1 MCPACSHALPHEF
14 LRHGHNSSICNACG
28 RQGLCT
34 ALLCRPSCSGGG
46 SGGLPLSHCLR
57 RLARRAILLPVAC
70 ILQLLAVPSRN
81 AALLLLSLLKFLD
94 DPAVLQEVLLM
105 HLLRILQVHLESLW
119 RRLVLYLRCMGFE
132 PPGERSFS
140 SKRSTSFTSS
150 SFVTCTCTCSTTCS
164 SPAQR
169 TTMAAPAGLA
179 VIPSFDPE
187 FCSGILL
194 RSRILLLGSSFDPE
208 FCGDPVGS
216 RKVFT
221 PLPRPMTV
229 LIT

>member
-105 HLLRILQVHLESLW
+105 HLLRILRVHLESLW

-169 TTMAAPAGLA
+169 TTMAAPAGLPPS
-179 VIPSFDPE
+179 IPNFAP
-187 FCSGILL
+187 
-194 RSRILLLGSSFDPE
+194 GSSFDPE
-208 FCGDPVGS
+208 FCSWDPPSIPNFAGIPWGPEKCS
-216 RKVFT
+216 HLSHGR
-221 PLPRPMTV
+221 
-229 LIT
+229 